1 MQGLCRDRAGIV
13 QGLYRDYAGIVQGLC
28 RDRAGIVQGSYR
40 DCEGIV
46 QGYRR
51 DRVGIVQGL
60 CVYRWICCFGIVLN
74 FQCRDCVFRI
84 VCVSMD
90 LLFWRTIIPCNDS
103 CGIVNYANVFTFSSG
118 LVVVV
123 VMRNL

>member
-1 MQGLCRDRAGIV
+1 MQGSCRDRTGIVKGLCRDIAGIV
-13 QGLYRDYAGIVQGLC
+13 QGLYRDC
-28 RDRAGIVQGSYR
+28 R
-40 DCEGIV
+40 
-46 QGYRR
+46 
-51 DRVGIVQGL
+51 GIVQGL

>member
-1 MQGLCRDRAGIV
+1 MVMQLLILDVKCSEQGLCE
-13 QGLYRDYAGIVQGLC
+13 YRG
-28 RDRAGIVQGSYR
+28 
-40 DCEGIV
+40 
-46 QGYRR
+46 
-51 DRVGIVQGL
+51 
-60 CVYRWICCFGIVLN
+60 ICCFGIVLN

-118 LVVVV
+118 LAVVV
-123 VMRNL
+123 VMRNFHHQNQSKDSTSNI